1 MALAG
6 SQIVGIIFGLKPAK
20 QAADLD
26 PIQALRGDG

>member
-6 SQIVGIIFGLKPAK
+6 SQAVGLIFGLKPAK

-26 PIQALRGDG
+26 PIQALRGEG